1 MTAEKIAH
9 SGAWRVSALVTNG
22 HDKWLESRTYYGYN
36 KAQALANYRQTVL
49 GMGWRMV

>member
-9 SGAWRVSALVTNG
+9 NGAWRVCAVVTNG
-22 HDKWLESRTYYGYN
+22 SDRWLESRTYYSYN

-49 GMGWRMV
+49 SMGWRMV

>member
-9 SGAWRVSALVTNG
+9 SGAWRVCAVVTNG
-22 HDKWLESRTYYGYN
+22 FDRWLESRTYYGYN
-36 KAQALANYRQTVL
+36 KAQALANYRQTIL

>member
-9 SGAWRVSALVTNG
+9 SGAWRVCAVVTNSS
-22 HDKWLESRTYYGYN
+22 DRWLESRTYYGYN
-36 KAQALANYRQTVL
+36 KAQALANYRQTIL